1 MAIAFLDP
9 RFDPPHHMVL
19 PDAPPLNLPVLYH
32 NKQETQPELYHIIL
46 ILVCN
51 LSNFTEIRFR
61 IFANQLFRIEIQFE
75 RVLSKLF

>member
-9 RFDPPHHMVL
+9 IFDPHHMVL
-19 PDAPPLNLPVLYH
+19 PAPPLNLPFLYH
-32 NKQETQPELYHIIL
+32 NKQETQPELYIYHIIL
-46 ILVCN
+46 VLVCN

>member
-9 RFDPPHHMVL
+9 RFDPHHMVL
-19 PDAPPLNLPVLYH
+19 PAPPLNLPCLYH
-32 NKQETQPELYHIIL
+32 NKQETQPELYHII
-46 ILVCN
+46 VCN
-51 LSNFTEIRFR
+51 HSNFTEIRFR